1 MAQQRVSK
9 RTRSAP
15 TRLVAAE
22 EEAPAAKKPRAP
34 KAAPT
39 SLKAKQ
45 ATTKNP
51 TKAKAKRAT
60 KKTTATNSLLSTL
73 ATATSSACQRR
84 SGSHAPSRAT
94 GACTGARRLAS
105 VAAKPAHM
113 SGMRGGYPA
122 THCAAF
128 PEKTKNAGDQEK
140 PSKPG
145 HRNIGRRSCNQ
156 IPNIKLRPLAG
167 ARPHKSTNCCSTSVR
182 CRRRKLSS

>member
-60 KKTTATNSLLSTL
+60 KKTTGLT
-73 ATATSSACQRR
+73 TATM
-84 SGSHAPSRAT
+84 H
-94 GACTGARRLAS
+94 
-105 VAAKPAHM
+105 
-113 SGMRGGYPA
+113 
-122 THCAAF
+122 
-128 PEKTKNAGDQEK
+128 
-140 PSKPG
+140 
-145 HRNIGRRSCNQ
+145 
-156 IPNIKLRPLAG
+156 
-167 ARPHKSTNCCSTSVR
+167 
-182 CRRRKLSS
+182 

>member
-156 IPNIKLRPLAG
+156 IPNY
-167 ARPHKSTNCCSTSVR
+167 
-182 CRRRKLSS
+182 

>member
-60 KKTTATNSLLSTL
+60 KKTTATNPLLSTL

-105 VAAKPAHM
+105 VAAKPLL
-113 SGMRGGYPA
+113 RRLP
-122 THCAAF
+122 
-128 PEKTKNAGDQEK
+128 
-140 PSKPG
+140 
-145 HRNIGRRSCNQ
+145 HRRLGRRR
-156 IPNIKLRPLAG
+156 RPRRDLPPSG
-167 ARPHKSTNCCSTSVR
+167 SPPRSGRLPQHLCRPIAPWPRTRPTPPPPPTPPRTPTPPPPTRTTAAVAT
-182 CRRRKLSS
+182 RRRRR